1 MGNKELRRD
10 FQHIYCI
17 NYWAVWEQFQPQRR
31 GYNQSI
37 ERGRVFASKS
47 RQKVRTS
54 RYQLFKKKSRADE
67 DAWGASSSPSK
78 WNRERP
84 YEGMST
90 IGKTLVANAFKPS
103 QVMQAR
109 SSHLSVQ
116 HRGYFGF
123 NARVNSL
130 ARQRNNKRPTNVC
143 QAATH
148 TTTRQATTQ
157 GALESPQLCSH
168 GVLMTS

>member
-54 RYQLFKKKSRADE
+54 SYQLFKKSRADE

-116 HRGYFGF
+116 HTAHISALMLVSTLLHGS
-123 NARVNSL
+123 ATTSVPPMSAKL
-130 ARQRNNKRPTNVC
+130 LHIRQLDKRQHRAPLNHRSC
-143 QAATH
+143 AAT
-148 TTTRQATTQ
+148 
-157 GALESPQLCSH
+157 
-168 GVLMTS
+168 VF